1 MDYVGVSGGFPDPAG
16 RSSVCASGFYSS
28 SVYCDSGM
36 MRVHAGVKFSECTD
50 GLSSTIMLAEQS
62 GQVGGN
68 EESANFYGGW
78 SGLINLQC
86 TSGGS
91 NGNCWTIPLP
101 ASSVLPVSTVW
112 TSGITTVRDQPNRG
126 FTGSF
131 PGWGYAQSFNT
142 IINSFHRGGINVVLG
157 DSSVRFIDETID
169 LATLRQLCTR
179 NDGVV
184 MSGGW

>member
-1 MDYVGVSGGFPDPAG
+1 
-16 RSSVCASGFYSS
+16 
-28 SVYCDSGM
+28 
-36 MRVHAGVKFSECTD
+36 
-50 GLSSTIMLAEQS
+50 
-62 GQVGGN
+62 
-68 EESANFYGGW
+68 
-78 SGLINLQC
+78 
-86 TSGGS
+86 
-91 NGNCWTIPLP
+91 
-101 ASSVLPVSTVW
+101 VW